1 MCDHCGCR
9 DLTCVSRLMDE
20 HDRLRELST
29 HIRSLLAAGDD
40 AAARAHFDELL
51 VVLGPH
57 VMKEEGALFPMLR
70 RSDDLAEHVAVLEA
84 EHAGLYGDVDELDD
98 AAAQAWRDGLL
109 RLLEDLSEH
118 MYKEDFGLFPAA
130 LATLDGAAW
139 DAMDDWEAAPPPVA
153 HEPRASIEFS
163 EVQRMLIARD
173 LGVGWT
179 SDGWRPLDEGTVTGW
194 VEPAR

>member
-9 DLTCVSRLMDE
+9 DLTPVARLMDE

-29 HIRSLLAAGDD
+29 HIRAHLAAGDD
-40 AAARAHFDELL
+40 AAARARFDQLL

-57 VMKEEGALFPMLR
+57 VMKEEGVLFPMLR
-70 RSDDLAEHVAVLEA
+70 RIDELADHVGVLQA
-84 EHAGLYGDVDELDD
+84 EHAGLYDAVDELDD

-109 RLLEDLSEH
+109 RLLDDLSEH

-139 DAMDDWEAAPPPVA
+139 DAMGDWEAA
-153 HEPRASIEFS
+153 R
-163 EVQRMLIARD
+163 
-173 LGVGWT
+173 GV
-179 SDGWRPLDEGTVTGW
+179 
-194 VEPAR
+194 